1 MATVFSRI
9 LAGELPGTFVHRD
22 DVCAVLLSINPLAPG
37 HALVI
42 PVDEIDH
49 WVDIPA
55 ELSTHL
61 FDVARRVGD
70 AQRRAFTCERVGL
83 IVAGYE
89 VPHAHIHVIPTSGMH
104 QLDFRNAAASV
115 SRDELDAWAA
125 AIRDQMAG

>member
-22 DVCAVLLSINPLAPG
+22 DLCAVLLSINPLAPG

-49 WVDIPA
+49 WVDISA
-55 ELSTHL
+55 ELSAHL

-83 IVAGYE
+83 IIAGYE

-115 SRDELDAWAA
+115 SRDDLDAWAA
-125 AIRDQMAG
+125 AIRDQMAS

>member
-1 MATVFSRI
+1 MATVFTRI

-22 DVCAVLLSINPLAPG
+22 EHCAVMMSINPLAPG

-70 AQRRAFTCERVGL
+70 AQRRAFTCERIGL

-115 SRDELDAWAA
+115 SRDDLDAWAA

>member
-9 LAGELPGTFVHRD
+9 LTGELPGTFVHRD

-49 WVDIPA
+49 WVDISA
-55 ELSTHL
+55 ELSAHL

-83 IVAGYE
+83 IIAGYE

-115 SRDELDAWAA
+115 SRDDLDAWAA
-125 AIRDQMAG
+125 AIRDQMAS

>member
-1 MATVFSRI
+1 MTTVFSRI

-22 DVCAVLLSINPLAPG
+22 DRCAVLLSINPLAPG

-55 ELSTHL
+55 DLSMHL

-70 AQRRAFTCERVGL
+70 AQRRAFTCERIGL

-89 VPHAHIHVIPTSGMH
+89 VPHAHIHVIPTTGMH

-115 SRDELDAWAA
+115 SRDELDTWAS
-125 AIRDQMAG
+125 AIRDQMAR